1 MEEQYQYST
10 RERVREYADRRL
22 ADSLTPRIRHAESRL
37 FSKRDREK
45 TGEDSK
51 WDMGWKKKEKRGG
64 VANRN
69 SFHYLRKYNDR
80 LDSILK
86 RVVRVVATN
95 THAHT
100 KSSQQKK
107 ATERNRSK
115 ERRK

>member
-1 MEEQYQYST
+1 MLSHVYL
-10 RERVREYADRRL
+10 VRGIEKRR
-22 ADSLTPRIRHAESRL
+22 AKIVSGI
-37 FSKRDREK
+37 
-45 TGEDSK
+45 
-51 WDMGWKKKEKRGG
+51 WDGKKKEKRGG

-107 ATERNRSK
+107 ATERNLSLIHI
-115 ERRK
+115 